1 MSRGGDVGGASEKWY
16 LRRPCRRIEGSR
28 VVGCRYRRK
37 FTGCRAASRTSTY
50 VEAPDGLLAID
61 SGVAADWSLLV
72 RTLSTMGRRPS
83 DLKAI
88 LLTHAHS
95 DHTGFSER
103 ARSEAHVP
111 VWTHRDDVA
120 VAKGAPPAKQEA
132 PSGPYLRHLEAWRT
146 LFGLMLHGGLRI
158 VPILEVS
165 AFEDGQ
171 TLDLPGRPTVIH
183 LPGHTAGMSGLHFA
197 GQETVFTGDA
207 LVTRNP
213 LTGRRGPQVMPAAL
227 NVDSRQALASLSK
240 LEGLPAKNVLPGHG
254 EPWTEGVGEA
264 VRRARSAGRS

>member
-1 MSRGGDVGGASEKWY
+1 MQISPEVHRVSRGVANFY
-16 LRRPCRRIEGSR
+16 L
-28 VVGCRYRRK
+28 
-37 FTGCRAASRTSTY
+37 

-213 LTGRRGPQVMPAAL
+213 LTGSRGPQVMPAAL

>member
-1 MSRGGDVGGASEKWY
+1 MHGSSGVRRVTRGVANFYLVESPGGLVA
-16 LRRPCRRIEGSR
+16 
-28 VVGCRYRRK
+28 V
-37 FTGCRAASRTSTY
+37 
-50 VEAPDGLLAID
+50 D
-61 SGVAADWSLLV
+61 SGVAGDWPLLV
-72 RTLSTMGRRPS
+72 RTLATTGRGPS

-88 LLTHAHS
+88 LLTHAHA

-103 ARSEAHVP
+103 ARSEAHVA

-120 VAKGAPPAKQEA
+120 VAQGAPPAKQEA
-132 PSGPYLRHLEAWRT
+132 GAGPYLRHLEAWRT
-146 LFGLMLHGGLRI
+146 LFGLLLHGGMRI

-171 TLDLPGRPTVIH
+171 TLEVPGRPTVIH
-183 LPGHTAGMSGLHFA
+183 LPGHTAGMSALHFA
-197 GQETVFTGDA
+197 SHQTVFTGDA

-227 NVDSRQALASLSK
+227 NVDSGQALASLSK
-240 LEGLPAKNVLPGHG
+240 LESLPAKDVLPGHG